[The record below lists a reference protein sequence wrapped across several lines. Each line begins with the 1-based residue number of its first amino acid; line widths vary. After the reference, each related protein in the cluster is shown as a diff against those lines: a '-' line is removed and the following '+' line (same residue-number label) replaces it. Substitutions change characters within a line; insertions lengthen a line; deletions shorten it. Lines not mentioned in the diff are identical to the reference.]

1 MTLSSGILGSTLIP
15 AYYRSR
21 GRPYPKYRSLLEQS
35 QWWSPDQLREF
46 QWRELQRLLTH
57 ACRTVPYYRNKYAAA
72 GIDIRD
78 IRTTEDFARLPPLTR
93 AEVNAHRE
101 ELCSEMPNG
110 KLIAHA
116 TGGSSGVPTRFFITL
131 DSYDWRCAASERA
144 YSWSGH
150 RIGER
155 TLYLW
160 GAPVGKVSRF
170 KSAKM
175 SIYRWLRREFV
186 IPTFAQTNELWQRT
200 LRDARRF
207 RPRFIVGYVSSL
219 EEFAQFV
226 LAEGVQL
233 HGVEAVI
240 AAAEAPYER
249 TRQLVAQAFGAPLF
263 NTYGTREFMSIAAEC
278 GQHQGLHINS
288 ENILLETELPSRDV
302 PSELLVTDL
311 HNYGMPFIRYRVG
324 DTGILSDS
332 VCPCGRSL
340 PQIRSVEG
348 RVLDL
353 LRTRSG
359 IVVPG
364 EFFPHVLKDLSE
376 VREFQVQQTSLEE
389 IVVSIVLNRPLLDS
403 SRAFLK
409 RETAKVFGNDIRIT
423 IKAVEEIPRHRSGK
437 RRITIGLEGPTTADT
452 ANSVGPLV
460 R

>member
-1 MTLSSGILGSTLIP
+1 MTLFGRILGSALLP

-57 ACRTVPYYRNKYAAA
+57 ACRTVPYYKKKYAAA

-78 IRTTEDFARLPPLTR
+78 IRTTEDFAKLPPLTR

-101 ELCSEMPNG
+101 ELCSEVPNG
-110 KLIAHA
+110 KLMAHA

-160 GAPVGKVSRF
+160 GAPVGKMSRF
-170 KSAKM
+170 NSAKM
-175 SIYRWLRREFV
+175 RVYRWLRREFV
-186 IPTFAQTNELWQRT
+186 IPTFAQTSELWQRT
-200 LRDARRF
+200 LTEARRF

-219 EEFAQFV
+219 EEFAKFV
-226 LAEGVQL
+226 LGEGVQL

-263 NTYGTREFMSIAAEC
+263 NTYGSREFMSIAAEC
-278 GQHQGLHINS
+278 GQHHGLHINS
-288 ENILLETELPSRDV
+288 ENILVETELPSSEA

-311 HNYGMPFIRYRVG
+311 HNYGMPFIRYRIG
-324 DTGILSDS
+324 DTGVLSHS
-332 VCPCGRSL
+332 SCPCGRSL
-340 PQIRSVEG
+340 PLISSVEA
-348 RVLDL
+348 RVRDL

-359 IVVPG
+359 RVVSG
-364 EFFPHVLKDLSE
+364 IFFPHLLKDISE
-376 VREFQVQQTSLEE
+376 VREFQVQQTSLDE
-389 IVVSIVLNRPLLDS
+389 IVVSIVLNRPLSDS
-403 SRAFLK
+403 NRALLEQ
-409 RETAKVFGNDIRIT
+409 ETATVFGNDIQVT
-423 IKAVEEIPRHRSGK
+423 VKTVAAIPRQPSGK
-437 RRITIGLEGPTTADT
+437 RRITVGLESPITPGPF
-452 ANSVGPLV
+452 G